1 MFFNDSIVVVIYSAE
16 EPSERFEVALMLLQ
30 LELLESLEEL
40 SEVDPACC
48 LVDLLLLDLFPC

>member
-1 MFFNDSIVVVIYSAE
+1 MFFNDSIVVVINSAE
-16 EPSERFEVALMLLQ
+16 EPSEGFEVALMLLQ

-40 SEVDPACC
+40 SKVDPACC